1 MKSYKRILLAKDGRK
16 CFVSST
22 TQDYHC
28 KDGAVKKKDLVKK
41 KGIVKTA
48 KGKEFTIFKP
58 SMADLTEKMHRGPQ
72 IMSRKDVGYVIALVG
87 ITRDSVVLDAGA
99 GSGAMACGLGAV
111 AKKVVT
117 CDVDERSIDTTK
129 KNIEYFNLKNVT
141 VKKLDVYSASEAK
154 KIFGM
159 FDVFTLDV
167 PQPWDALLTAQ
178 AKVKPGGYLVSYSPN
193 MSQTQSMVNAATKMG
208 FIHTQTVEL
217 IERTWVIDERRC
229 RPGFDALGHT
239 GFLSFFRKWNL

>member
-1 MKSYKRILLAKDGRK
+1 MKSYKRVLLAKDGRK

-28 KDGAVKKKDLVKK
+28 KDGAVKKKDLTKK
-41 KGIVKTA
+41 SGMVKTA
-48 KGKEFTIFKP
+48 KGKEFAMFEP

-72 IMSRKDVGYVIALVG
+72 IMSRKDVGYVIANTG
-87 ITRDSVVLDAGA
+87 ITKNSVVLDAGA
-99 GSGAMACGLGAV
+99 GSGAMACGMAAV

-117 CDVDERSIDTTK
+117 CDVDQRSLDTTK
-129 KNIEYFNLKNVT
+129 KNIEYFGLKNVT
-141 VKKLDVYSASEAK
+141 VKKLDVYSLTEAK
-154 KIFGM
+154 KITGM

-167 PQPWDALLTAQ
+167 PQPWDALPAAA

-193 MSQTQSMVNAATKMG
+193 VGQTQSMVNAATKMG
-208 FIHTQTVEL
+208 FVHEKTVEL
-217 IERTWVIDERRC
+217 IERTWVVDERRC

-239 GFLSFFRKWNL
+239 GFLSFFRR